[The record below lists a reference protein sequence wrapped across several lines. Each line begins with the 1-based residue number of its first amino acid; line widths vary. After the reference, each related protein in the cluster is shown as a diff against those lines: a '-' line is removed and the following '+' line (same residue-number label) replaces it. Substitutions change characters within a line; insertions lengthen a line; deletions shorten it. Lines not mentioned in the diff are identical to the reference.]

1 MAYLYT
7 IATAVPENELHQT
20 QAVAFMHKHIALT
33 DREKEKLSHLF
44 QATGIEKR
52 YTVLSDYIKNSIDDY
67 TFFPKNE
74 TLTPFPST
82 QKRMREF
89 QKYALPLSVQ
99 ATKPVFK
106 GSISPKDVTHVI
118 TVSCTGLYAP
128 GLDIELIQELGIYSH
143 VQRTAV
149 QYMGCYAAFNALKLA
164 YHICNSD
171 VNAVVLIVATELC
184 SLHFQNYNEA
194 DSILANA
201 LFGDGSAA
209 AVITGKKITE
219 KPTLK
224 IKEFYADIYSEGKSD
239 MAWYIG
245 DTGFEMLLSQYIP
258 KLVEKGVP
266 ILIEKLL
273 SRFENIQIQHYA
285 THPGGKKILQAV
297 EKALKIN
304 SEKHK
309 NSYSVL
315 SEYGNMS
322 SATVLF
328 VLASLLNDIKKGE
341 HVLSIAFGPGLTLE
355 SMLFEVV

>member
-1 MAYLYT
+1 MAYIYD
-7 IATAVPENELHQT
+7 IATAVPEHELYQT
-20 QAVAFMHKHIALT
+20 QAIAFMHKHLT
-33 DREKEKLSHLF
+33 LSDREKEKLSHLF

-52 YTVLSDYIKNSIDDY
+52 HTVLSDYIKNEIKDY
-67 TFFPKNE
+67 TFFPNNAKLN
-74 TLTPFPST
+74 PFPST
-82 QKRMREF
+82 QKRMLEF
-89 QKYALPLSVQ
+89 QKHALPLSVT
-99 ATKPVFK
+99 AAKAVFDEN
-106 GSISPKDVTHVI
+106 IHVQDVTHVI

-128 GLDIELIQELGIYSH
+128 GLDIELVQELGIATYA
-143 VQRTAV
+143 QRTAV

-164 YHICNSD
+164 YHICHSD
-171 VNAVVLIVATELC
+171 KNAVVLLLDTELC
-184 SLHFQNYNEA
+184 SLHFQNRMEA
-194 DSILANA
+194 DFMLANA

-209 AVITGKKITE
+209 VILTGRKKTK

-245 DTGFEMLLSQYIP
+245 DTGFEMVLSQYIP

-266 ILIEKLL
+266 ALTKKLL
-273 SRFENIQIQHYA
+273 SRFEKIQIQHYA

-297 EKALKIN
+297 EKALSI
-304 SEKHK
+304 SEAKHK
-309 NSYSVL
+309 NSYTVL
-315 SEYGNMS
+315 REYGNMS

-328 VLASLLNDIKKGE
+328 VLKSLLDEIKKGE

>member
-1 MAYLYT
+1 MAYIYT
-7 IATAVPENELHQT
+7 ISTAVPEHELYQNQT
-20 QAVAFMHKHIALT
+20 IAFMHRHLTLT
-33 DREKEKLSHLF
+33 DREKEKLAHLF
-44 QATGIEKR
+44 QATGIQKR
-52 YTVLSDYIKNSIDDY
+52 HTVLSDYTKNEVKEY
-67 TFFPKNE
+67 TFFPNNE
-74 TLTPFPST
+74 SLQPFPT
-82 QKRMREF
+82 THQRMQEF
-89 QKYALPLSVQ
+89 EKYAFPLSVQ
-99 ATKPVFK
+99 AVCPIFDENIQP
-106 GSISPKDVTHVI
+106 GDVTHVI

-128 GLDIELIQELGIYSH
+128 GLDIELVQALGIPSH
-143 VQRTAV
+143 AQRTAV

-164 YHICNSD
+164 YHICHSD
-171 VNAVVLIVATELC
+171 TNAVVLIVATELC
-184 SLHFQNYNEA
+184 SLHFQNRNEP
-194 DSILANA
+194 DFMLANA
-201 LFGDGSAA
+201 LFADGSAA
-209 AVITGKKITE
+209 VVVTSKKITE

-245 DTGFEMLLSQYIP
+245 DTGFEMVLSQYIP

-273 SRFENIQIQHYA
+273 LRYQNIKIDHYV

-297 EKALKIN
+297 EKALKI
-304 SEKHK
+304 STEQHR
-309 NSYSVL
+309 NSYKVL

-328 VLASLLNDIKKGE
+328 VLERVLSEIKTGE

>member
-1 MAYLYT
+1 MAYIYT
-7 IATAVPENELHQT
+7 IKTAVPKYELCQS
-20 QAVAFMHKHIALT
+20 QAATFMHKHLTLT

-44 QATGIEKR
+44 QATGIKKR
-52 YTVLSDYIKNSIDDY
+52 YTVLSDYTKNKIEDY
-67 TFFPKNE
+67 TFFPKNKALE
-74 TLTPFPST
+74 PFPST
-82 QKRMREF
+82 QKRMLEY
-89 QKYALPLSVQ
+89 QKHALPLSVQ
-99 ATKPVFK
+99 ASSAIFDENIGVQN
-106 GSISPKDVTHVI
+106 VTHVI

-128 GLDIELIQELGIYSH
+128 GLDIELVQQLGIPKNA
-143 VQRTAV
+143 QRTAV

-171 VNAVVLIVATELC
+171 KNAVVLIVCTELC
-184 SLHFQNYNEA
+184 SLHFQNRTDA
-194 DSILANA
+194 DFMLANA

-209 AVITGKKITE
+209 VIVTGKKITE
-219 KPTLK
+219 KPALK

-245 DTGFEMLLSQYIP
+245 DTGFEMVLSHYIP

-266 ILIEKLL
+266 LLTEKLL
-273 SRFENIQIQHYA
+273 YHYENIHINHYA

-297 EKALKIN
+297 EKALKI
-304 SEKHK
+304 STEQHKH
-309 NSYSVL
+309 SYKVL

-328 VLASLLNDIKKGE
+328 VLASLLNEIKKGE